1 MEKSIKGIR
10 ETYFYDLIDDYR
22 KQGEKSFLYR
32 SFWAENIRELLKESL
47 PPLSKK
53 NFRKQMEKLSRGFLA
68 FLADEKNEPEQMR
81 EHFAQL
87 PEEVKKLLKVHLPQ
101 LPESTVKLLKE
112 HFGQLPEEMKELLTG
127 RFPWLLEEETS
138 WLKYG
143 AKIRGLLKETMLE
156 RPEWAREVLMR
167 KPPRRAKNGQGTEQ
181 EKEKQ
186 KKERRDFWKEL
197 MQNDAGYEAGLI
209 TDAEYYL
216 WLTEYLAVRDIY
228 YKDISIA
235 DGHTWLYKLLRMGL
249 GRELEESVKLDEI
262 RKIEKEIRKLEKET
276 QKLEIEMMEKRESLE
291 HEGAEM
297 PEILKKLEK
306 SRARKE
312 SRKLEKI
319 RELETLKKP
328 GEPGRPEILQK
339 GGQNIRD
346 KAGVERDLAELAEKV
361 WSEAETGGGEISN
374 RLHDLKIKVRT
385 RKGIRTVDYLP
396 WLTKK
401 LEKMAV
407 HIKIKTWLQ
416 DNGYPLGEE
425 DELKNLLQERRKQDF
440 SLRLFGA
447 YCDSEKGYDFIGKG
461 EGGKESDE
469 GWAVRNGFCVWEP
482 DGFEH
487 YRQALLQALEQEGK
501 ENFYFPL
508 AMDLHSG
515 CVFFL
520 AGKEYYAKVYEKS
533 EKAELKKKYD
543 KEDAFF
549 CYDFLRLDKKNSDDP
564 EVTFQLQPTFHENA
578 GKSYEDVLSKF
589 KWYCGSGRG
598 IQMESQNIDNGIGYY
613 YEDMDKIPRQKIKAC
628 NEEGFIGIPKAF
640 WWAFDSLEDSQ
651 PSQMAKN
658 DFKRTQRKI
667 AEDNLR
673 R

>member
-1 MEKSIKGIR
+1 MEKSIRGIR

-22 KQGEKSFLYR
+22 KQGKNSFLYR
-32 SFWAENIRELLKESL
+32 SFWAENTRELLKESL
-47 PPLSKK
+47 PPLPKK
-53 NFRKQMEKLSRGFLA
+53 NFRKQMEKLSKGFLE

-87 PEEVKKLLKVHLPQ
+87 PDEVKKLLEVHLPQ
-101 LPESTVKLLKE
+101 LPESVVKLLKE
-112 HFGQLPEEMKELLTG
+112 HFRRLPEEVKELLMG

-138 WLKYG
+138 WPKYG
-143 AKIRGLLKETMLE
+143 AKIRGLLKENMLE
-156 RPEWAREVLMR
+156 RPEWAHEVLIR
-167 KPPRRAKNGQGTEQ
+167 KPPQRAENGQGTEQ

-216 WLTEYLAVRDIY
+216 WLTEYLAVRNIY

-262 RKIEKEIRKLEKET
+262 RKLEKETRKLEKEI
-276 QKLEIEMMEKRESLE
+276 QKLENEIMEKKESLE
-291 HEGAEM
+291 REGAEI

-328 GEPGRPEILQK
+328 GEPGKPETLQK

-361 WSEAETGGGEISN
+361 WSEAKTGSKEISN
-374 RLHDLKIKVRT
+374 RLHDLKIKIRT
-385 RKGIRTVDYLP
+385 KKDIRTVDYLP
-396 WLTKK
+396 WLTQK

-440 SLRLFGA
+440 SMRLFGA

-482 DGFEH
+482 DGFEN
-487 YRQALLQALEQEGK
+487 YRQELLRALEQEGK

-508 AMDLHSG
+508 AMDLRSG

-533 EKAELKKKYD
+533 EKAELKKKYY

-564 EVTFQLQPTFHENA
+564 EVVFQLQPTFHENA

-598 IQMESQNIDNGIGYY
+598 IQMASQNIDNGIGYY
-613 YEDMDKIPRQKIKAC
+613 YEDIDKIPRQKIKAC
-628 NEEGFIGIPKAF
+628 NEEGFVGIPKAF
-640 WWAFDSLEDSQ
+640 WWAFDGLEDAE
-651 PSQMAKN
+651 PSPMAKN
-658 DFKRTQRKI
+658 DFKRTQRKFAKDI
-667 AEDNLR
+667 PR

>member
-1 MEKSIKGIR
+1 MEKSIRGIR

-32 SFWAENIRELLKESL
+32 SFWAENTRELLKECL

-53 NFRKQMEKLSRGFLA
+53 NFRKQMEELSRGFLE
-68 FLADEKNEPEQMR
+68 FLADEKNEPKQM
-81 EHFAQL
+81 
-87 PEEVKKLLKVHLPQ
+87 KVHLPQ
-101 LPESTVKLLKE
+101 LPESTIKLLKE
-112 HFGQLPEEMKELLTG
+112 HFRQLPEEVEELLTG

-143 AKIRGLLKETMLE
+143 SKIRGLLKENMLK
-156 RPEWAREVLMR
+156 RPEWAREVLIR
-167 KPPRRAKNGQGTEQ
+167 KPPQRAQNGQGT

-209 TDAEYYL
+209 TDTEYYL

-262 RKIEKEIRKLEKET
+262 RKLEKET
-276 QKLEIEMMEKRESLE
+276 QRLEKEIQKLEKEIIERKESLE
-291 HEGAEM
+291 REGAEM
-297 PEILKKLEK
+297 TEILKKLEK

-312 SRKLEKI
+312 SKKLEKI

-328 GEPGRPEILQK
+328 KELGESKTLQK
-339 GGQNIRD
+339 GNQNIRD

-361 WSEAETGGGEISN
+361 WSEAKTGNKEISN
-374 RLHDLKIKVRT
+374 RLHDLKIKIRT
-385 RKGIRTVDYLP
+385 KKDIRTVDYLP

-425 DELKNLLQERRKQDF
+425 DKLKNLLQERRKQDF
-440 SLRLFGA
+440 SMRLFGA
-447 YCDSEKGYDFIGKG
+447 YCDSEKGYDFIGKE
-461 EGGKESDE
+461 EGGKKSDE
-469 GWAVRNGFCVWEP
+469 GWTVRNGFCVWEP
-482 DGFEH
+482 DGFEN
-487 YRQALLQALEQEGK
+487 YRQELLQALEQEGK

-520 AGKEYYAKVYEKS
+520 AGKEYYANVYEKS
-533 EKAELKKKYD
+533 EKAELKKKYY

-589 KWYCGSGRG
+589 KWYCGSGRS

-613 YEDMDKIPRQKIKAC
+613 FEDVDKIPRKKIKAC
-628 NEEGFIGIPKAF
+628 NEESFIGIPKAF
-640 WWAFDSLEDSQ
+640 WWAFDGLEDVE

-658 DFKRTQRKI
+658 DFKRTQKKI
-667 AEDNLR
+667 AEDILHR
-673 R
+673 

>member
-1 MEKSIKGIR
+1 MEKSIRGIR

-32 SFWAENIRELLKESL
+32 SFWAENTRELLKECL

-53 NFRKQMEKLSRGFLA
+53 NFRKQMEELSRGFLE
-68 FLADEKNEPEQMR
+68 FLADEKNEPKQMR

-87 PEEVKKLLKVHLPQ
+87 PEDVKKLLKVHLPQ
-101 LPESTVKLLKE
+101 LPESTIKLLKE
-112 HFGQLPEEMKELLTG
+112 HFRQLPEEVEELLTG

-143 AKIRGLLKETMLE
+143 AKIRGLLKENMLK
-156 RPEWAREVLMR
+156 RPEWAREVLIR
-167 KPPRRAKNGQGTEQ
+167 KPPQRAQNGQGT

-209 TDAEYYL
+209 TDTEYYL

-262 RKIEKEIRKLEKET
+262 RKLEKET
-276 QKLEIEMMEKRESLE
+276 QRLEKEIQKLEKEIIERKESLE
-291 HEGAEM
+291 REGAEM
-297 PEILKKLEK
+297 TEILKKLEK

-312 SRKLEKI
+312 SKKLEKI

-328 GEPGRPEILQK
+328 KELGESKTLQK
-339 GGQNIRD
+339 GNQNIRD

-361 WSEAETGGGEISN
+361 WSEAKTGNKEISN
-374 RLHDLKIKVRT
+374 RLHDLKIKIRT
-385 RKGIRTVDYLP
+385 KKDIRTVDYLP

-425 DELKNLLQERRKQDF
+425 DKLKNLLQERRKQDF
-440 SLRLFGA
+440 SMRLFGA
-447 YCDSEKGYDFIGKG
+447 YCDSEKGYDFIGKE
-461 EGGKESDE
+461 EGGKKSDE
-469 GWAVRNGFCVWEP
+469 GWTVRNGFCVWEP
-482 DGFEH
+482 DGFEN
-487 YRQALLQALEQEGK
+487 YRQELLQALEQEGK

-520 AGKEYYAKVYEKS
+520 AGKEYYANVYEKS
-533 EKAELKKKYD
+533 EKAELKKKYY

-589 KWYCGSGRG
+589 KWYCGSGRS

-613 YEDMDKIPRQKIKAC
+613 FEDVDKIPRKKIKAC
-628 NEEGFIGIPKAF
+628 NEESFIGIPKAF
-640 WWAFDSLEDSQ
+640 WWAFDGLEDVE

-658 DFKRTQRKI
+658 DFKRTQKKI
-667 AEDNLR
+667 AEDILHR
-673 R
+673 